1 LLKDKI
7 EKKRTKKT
15 CQARGT
21 SFGGLARQSL
31 KNISGPS
38 NISIYSLKP
47 QKVGFTA
54 SSKNMILFQP
64 KIKFLRYSKKDGI
77 IIDKNARVL
86 SKIFSCY
93 KSKQNPKKF
102 LYGA

>member
-1 LLKDKI
+1 LKKNAQ
-7 EKKRTKKT
+7 KKT

-64 KIKFLRYSKKDGI
+64 KIRFLRYSKKNGI

-102 LYGA
+102 LYGV